1 MAFDPAMT
9 GDLSAWADD
18 FSAKLGA
25 RAQQAEE
32 LRRLPGATLD
42 DAHAANFFGLLAPTS
57 LGGAG
62 LSFAEF
68 LDVVR
73 RLGQGCA
80 SSAWTLS
87 FLALHVWLLCKFEPT
102 LQDELFKDGAW
113 PLAPAPLAPT
123 GKARKVEG
131 GYQISGRW
139 EWATG
144 IHHADWVMVNCLEDG
159 AMGPRFCVLPLAD
172 VVVEDVWR
180 TAGMAATGSNT
191 IVAQDVFVPEHRTL
205 AAVLLKFAPSPGEA
219 VHPNT
224 TVVYP
229 MTATLGLVAATP
241 ALGAA
246 EGALAAFTERMKA
259 KVQAY
264 SGAKQGELPVTH
276 LRLGEAIATVRAA
289 RLIWEDAVRLLERD
303 GHHGHQTPMETLL
316 ALRLAA
322 ADIVRLA
329 NQATS
334 SLAAA
339 AGASS
344 GFLNVPLQRHLRDL
358 QMMRGHVM
366 FDWDR
371 NAQIAGKIA
380 LGQEPAASDLL

>member
-1 MAFDPAMT
+1 MAFDPAT
-9 GDLSAWADD
+9 TSDLTAWADD
-18 FSAKLGA
+18 FSARLGA

-32 LRRLPGATLD
+32 QRRLPDATLNE
-42 DAHAANFFGLLAPTS
+42 AQAANFFGLLAPMS
-57 LGGAG
+57 LGGAER
-62 LSFAEF
+62 SFAEF

-87 FLALHVWLLCKFEPT
+87 FLALHVWLLCKFEPA
-102 LQDELFKDGAW
+102 LQDELFKDGGW

-123 GKARKVEG
+123 GKARKAPG

-144 IHHADWVMVNCLEDG
+144 INHADWVMVNCLEDG

-191 IVAQDVFVPEHRTL
+191 IVASDVFVPEHRTL

-219 VHPNT
+219 LHPGT

-329 NQATS
+329 NQATN

-344 GFLNVPLQRHLRDL
+344 GFLNAPLQRHLRDL

-371 NAQIAGKIA
+371 TAQIAGKIT

>member
-1 MAFDPAMT
+1 MT
-9 GDLSAWADD
+9 SDLTAWADD

-32 LRRLPGATLD
+32 QRRLPDATLNE
-42 DAHAANFFGLLAPTS
+42 AQAANFFGLLAPRS
-57 LGGAG
+57 LGGAE

-87 FLALHVWLLCKFEPT
+87 FLALHAWLLCKFEPA

-113 PLAPAPLAPT
+113 PLAAAPLAPT
-123 GKARKVEG
+123 GKARKVTG
-131 GYQISGRW
+131 GYQIAGRW

-144 IHHADWVMVNCLEDG
+144 INHADWVMVNCIEDG

-191 IVAQDVFVPEHRTL
+191 IVASDVFVPEHRTL

-303 GHHGHQTPMETLL
+303 GRHGHQTPMETLL

-371 NAQIAGKIA
+371 TAQIAGKIA